1 MNCKNEM
8 NCRNEMNRRNEMNYR
23 NEMNHKNEIDH
34 NQRMNYQKETIAALK
49 VILGSLAYQELSVT
63 KTLGQIVKKLCA
75 YYQEFLDEKYLELA
89 LLYIKVYLE
98 MGFVYEESKEVFEEV
113 FRLLGEDKENYYE
126 MLCASSG
133 EKKKYSKSD
142 VRSMIR
148 RWSSSKYHTKTI
160 DEVVE
165 DILEKVEKQTK
176 GIYYYHS
183 NENPKQAHMDEV
195 YELVIGDFES
205 YLHDINRNKY
215 YKLA

>member
-1 MNCKNEM
+1 MNCNG
-8 NCRNEMNRRNEMNYR
+8 N
-23 NEMNHKNEIDH
+23 
-34 NQRMNYQKETIAALK
+34 KETIAVLK
-49 VILGSLAYQELSVT
+49 IILGSLAYQDLSVT
-63 KTLGQIVKKLCA
+63 KTVREIVSQLCS
-75 YYQEFLDEKYLELA
+75 YYREFSEKKYLELA

-98 MGFVYEESKEVFEEV
+98 MGFVYDELKEVFEQV
-113 FRLLGEDKENYYE
+113 FILWGEPKENFYDV
-126 MLCASSG
+126 LSINSG
-133 EKKKYSKSD
+133 DKKKCSKSE
-142 VRSMIR
+142 VKSMIR

-183 NENPKQAHMDEV
+183 NENPKQSRLDEV